1 MHYVTRFRVFWL
13 WNDLEHKMLIADDT
27 IDKTDK
33 HRKTKNVAKNA
44 AYKCSGA
51 VSASVKLWYRFCNKI
66 YFEGRKLKL

>member
-1 MHYVTRFRVFWL
+1 
-13 WNDLEHKMLIADDT
+13 MLIADDT

-33 HRKTKNVAKNA
+33 HLKKKNVAKNA

-51 VSASVKLWYRFCNKI
+51 VSVSASVKLWYRFCNKI